1 MKKFASL
8 VLALALYMGLAVPAF
23 AAELKSDK
31 CTYTLSNEP
40 VGTIQYT
47 DTDYVWDEKTQSYVE
62 TEIAR
67 TVYLVPDGT
76 TITVMDDTRKLSGGC
91 ISTDSPIDYGAGSSY
106 TLTSGDWNFS
116 ENGAKIYWIGSY
128 SKDKESTSLPDDTGI
143 WLAIDPN
150 AATTEPTTPVEPEHP
165 TEPEKPTEPTTPVEP
180 ENPAEPTTPVEPE
193 KPAEPAAPDKPGA
206 YTVKK
211 GDTWSTIC
219 TNFYGDNAQ
228 RYNLMKAN
236 KNVKLAAGA
245 VITLPEKLGNDTLL
259 PAAVAN
265 EGETLYTVQ
274 YGDTLGAIAKAH
286 YGNVMQYKAIYE
298 RNADRLLNANT
309 IYEGQII
316 VLPAK

>member
-8 VLALALYMGLAVPAF
+8 FLALALCMGLAVPAF
-23 AAELKSDK
+23 AAEVKSDK

-40 VGTIQYT
+40 VGTT
-47 DTDYVWDEKTQSYVE
+47 KHEDYEGTH
-62 TEIAR
+62 

-76 TITVMDDTRKLSGGC
+76 TITVMDDTRKLSGVC
-91 ISTDSPIDYGAGSSY
+91 ISEDSPIDYDAGSSY

-128 SKDKESTSLPDDTGI
+128 SKDKKSTSLPDDTGI

-150 AATTEPTTPVEPEHP
+150 AATTKPTTPVEPEQP

-180 ENPAEPTTPVEPE
+180 EKPTEPVT
-193 KPAEPAAPDKPGA
+193 PDKPGT

-228 RYNLMKAN
+228 RYKLMKAN

-245 VITLPEKLGNDTLL
+245 VITLPEKLGNDTLI

-298 RNADRLLNANT
+298 RNADRLVNANT
-309 IYEGQII
+309 IYEGQVI